1 MWREEENQKGNGPDN
16 QRTDYVKWDCN
27 WLMTDC
33 SDSKCSF
40 LQLSQ
45 ILNILCCAGCF
56 YIIIYF
62 LTKLLP
68 SLRKLLVF
76 WDEHIYYVHCCW
88 HFFSDKHG
96 TKLFFYWY
104 WFSMK
109 IFDFFLMDNALKV
122 SVDTK
127 IVSFEIGKGLFTHKV
142 KFLSYLKAFKQHSC
156 CFLTVGIGF
165 YPVGY

>member
-1 MWREEENQKGNGPDN
+1 MFISSTQSDTKYPMLCRVFLYNNIFSNQTITFIEKAASVL
-16 QRTDYVKWDCN
+16 RWAY
-27 WLMTDC
+27 L
-33 SDSKCSF
+33 
-40 LQLSQ
+40 
-45 ILNILCCAGCF
+45 LCTLL
-56 YIIIYF
+56 
-62 LTKLLP
+62 LT
-68 SLRKLLVF
+68 
-76 WDEHIYYVHCCW
+76 
-88 HFFSDKHG
+88 FFQWDKHG